1 MDSLDER
8 PLWHLTEPSSAGTT
22 PRRSLYSNTTSP
34 SHIRS
39 PFDPHTSPHSPTL
52 AHMDTSYYAGPS
64 RSPSPSSG
72 RKASVVR
79 SLAQRRC
86 ANSPPTPLILEHT
99 DTDLLLVSSSPLP
112 SPDSDDSPSRPRAL
126 EYLRNSAERRK
137 HKQVS
142 VSVTRVSLAK
152 GYVTWDELNCGAVMR
167 YAPQMRPNQAVRINS
182 SHDSLGGQR
191 FSPFKQETLA
201 FRPLR
206 AM

>member
-22 PRRSLYSNTTSP
+22 PRRSLHSNTTSP

-39 PFDPHTSPHSPTL
+39 PFDPHTSSHSPTL
-52 AHMDTSYYAGPS
+52 AQMDTSYYAGPS
-64 RSPSPSSG
+64 RSPSPSPG
-72 RKASVVR
+72 RKASHVVR

-99 DTDLLLVSSSPLP
+99 DTDLLLVSSPPLSSPN
-112 SPDSDDSPSRPRAL
+112 SDDNCSHPRAL

-142 VSVTRVSLAK
+142 MSVTRVSLANAS
-152 GYVTWDELNCGAVMR
+152 D
-167 YAPQMRPNQAVRINS
+167 
-182 SHDSLGGQR
+182 LG
-191 FSPFKQETLA
+191 
-201 FRPLR
+201 
-206 AM
+206 